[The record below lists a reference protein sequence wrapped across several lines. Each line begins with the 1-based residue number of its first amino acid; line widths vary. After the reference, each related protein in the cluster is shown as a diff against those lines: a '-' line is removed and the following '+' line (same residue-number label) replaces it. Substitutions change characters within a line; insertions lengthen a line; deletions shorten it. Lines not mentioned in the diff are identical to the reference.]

1 MATLSATLES
11 DFRAIVGDQGVRP
24 ATSAEAIGN
33 LQPKLLLEPA
43 TEQQLAATLR
53 LANEANLAVIPR
65 GGGTKQA
72 WGNPPIRAD
81 VILSTKRLDKILE
94 HVWSDMTVSVEAGC
108 TVATLQQ
115 ALAQH
120 GQRLAIDLLWPST
133 ATIGGILSTNDAGA
147 LRLRFGPL
155 RDLVI
160 GATIAL
166 PDGTLASSGGKVV
179 KNVAGYDLQ
188 KLITGAYGTLG
199 VITRAVFR
207 LHPLPKET
215 RTISCLARDTAE
227 AQRLLLA
234 IQDSKLAHSALQV
247 RFIANSSPQLDVLF
261 EATRAGLDAQTE
273 KLKSLVTPVPT
284 SESDPPVWK
293 ARQELFTAARDD
305 SNSCALAKLSFLPT
319 EFAATM
325 QHVARAATANQLSVN
340 AVAQA
345 FGIAIVLLR
354 GPLANLRAAL
364 AAIRAEREH
373 NAGSV
378 VVLHRP
384 EAMPQ
389 LDAWG
394 TPGDSV
400 PIMRAIKQQLDP
412 KSTLNPGRFLGG
424 I

>member
-1 MATLSATLES
+1 MATPSTTLES
-11 DFRAIVGDQGVRP
+11 DFRAILGDQGVIL
-24 ATSAEAIGN
+24 ATSADAIRN
-33 LQPKLLLEPA
+33 QQPKLILEPA
-43 TEQQLAATLR
+43 NELHLAAALR
-53 LANEANLAVIPR
+53 IANDANLAVIPR
-65 GGGTKQA
+65 GGSTKQA
-72 WGNPPIRAD
+72 WGNPPTRAD
-81 VILSTKRLDKILE
+81 IILSTKRLDKILE

-133 ATIGGILSTNDAGA
+133 ATIGGILSTNDSGA
-147 LRLRFGPL
+147 LRLRFGSL

-166 PDGTLASSGGKVV
+166 SDGTLASSGGKVV

-188 KLITGAYGTLG
+188 KLVTGAFGTLG

-207 LHPLPKET
+207 LYPLAKES
-215 RTISCLARDTAE
+215 RTISCLARDAAE

-247 RFIANSSPQLDVLF
+247 RCIENSPLQLDVLF

-273 KLKSLVTPVPT
+273 KLKSLVAPVPT
-284 SESDPPVWK
+284 SQSDPPVWK

-305 SNSCALAKLSFLPT
+305 SNSCVLAKLSFLPT

-325 QHVARAATANQLSVN
+325 QHVARAATANQLSLN

-364 AAIRAEREH
+364 AAIRAERERS
-373 NAGSV
+373 AGSV

-394 TPGDSV
+394 TPGDSL

-412 KSTLNPGRFLGG
+412 KGTLNPGRFLGG

>member
-1 MATLSATLES
+1 MATPSTTFES
-11 DFRAIVGDQGVRP
+11 DLRAILGDAGIKP
-24 ATSAEAIGN
+24 ATPADAIRN
-33 LQPKLLLEPA
+33 LQPRLILEPDS
-43 TEQQLAATLR
+43 EQQLAAALR
-53 LANEANLAVIPR
+53 IANDANLAVIPR

-72 WGNPPIRAD
+72 WGNPPTRAD
-81 VILSTKRLDKILE
+81 IILSTKRLDKILE

-133 ATIGGILSTNDAGA
+133 ATIGGILSTNDSGT
-147 LRLRFGPL
+147 LRLRFGSL

-160 GATIAL
+160 GSTIAL

-188 KLITGAYGTLG
+188 KLLTGAYGTLG

-207 LHPLPKET
+207 LHPLAKES
-215 RTISCLARDTAE
+215 RTISCLARDAAD

-247 RFIANSSPQLDVLF
+247 RCIENSPPQLDVLF
-261 EATRAGLDAQTE
+261 EATEAGLAAQSET
-273 KLKSLVTPVPT
+273 LKSLAAPAPT

-293 ARQELFTAARDD
+293 ARQELFNAARDD
-305 SNSCALAKLSFLPT
+305 SNSSALAKITFLPA

-325 QHVARAATANQLSVN
+325 ESVGRAAKTNQLRWS
-340 AVAQA
+340 AAAQA
-345 FGIAIVLLR
+345 FGVAIVLLQ
-354 GPLANLRAAL
+354 GTPTNLRTAL
-364 AAIRAEREH
+364 AALRTERER
-373 NAGSV
+373 AAASLV
-378 VVLHRP
+378 VFHRP
-384 EAMPQ
+384 HAMAE

-394 TPGDSV
+394 TPGDTLAV
-400 PIMRAIKQQLDP
+400 MRAIKQQLDP